1 MAQSNN
7 DSFSSISVMTKQ
19 VRDLMG
25 TDAQIPGT
33 ISANLLNRTT
43 IADDQNMT
51 VSLTGATDSSL
62 IISSTGTGVDALQL
76 TASAG
81 GIDISATGN
90 AGDDI
95 DITATGTSVNISS
108 DESIASAI
116 TIAAT
121 GAAGGIQLTSGTG
134 GVVIDSLL
142 VPNAEQAAITADP
155 TPTQAQSGTIF
166 RCDTSGAAF
175 SVTLPTAVVGMSYT
189 FVLSDASNDLT
200 INCAAVTDSMLGAV
214 TIADDEGTGNSNSA
228 AANGGTHDRC
238 LIDVSAGV
246 VVAGSFVKFT
256 ALSTTVWF
264 VEGIVISGDGAQAA
278 VVFSSN

>member
-62 IISSTGTGVDALQL
+62 ILSSTGTGVDALQL

-81 GIDISATGN
+81 GIQIVGGITSNYMKLTNLDLNGLTETAKTSAETDTGFPLVADTVIISAWNGDNAAAITLPTAAVDSFCAFEFSAQADGGANITFTCATGN
-90 AGDDI
+90 TFAVETLLIPTENMADKHLNPYHFSQVNAPASTGDATLLVGAAGNN
-95 DITATGTSVNISS
+95 TL
-108 DESIASAI
+108 

-121 GAAGGIQLTSGTG
+121 GINNITNVGAMLVFYSDDGTTWRFGFRGSQLGTG
-134 GVVIDSLL
+134 AI
-142 VPNAEQAAITADP
+142 NA
-155 TPTQAQSGTIF
+155 
-166 RCDTSGAAF
+166 
-175 SVTLPTAVVGMSYT
+175 T
-189 FVLSDASNDLT
+189 F
-200 INCAAVTDSMLGAV
+200 
-214 TIADDEGTGNSNSA
+214 
-228 AANGGTHDRC
+228 
-238 LIDVSAGV
+238 
-246 VVAGSFVKFT
+246 
-256 ALSTTVWF
+256 ALTTV
-264 VEGIVISGDGAQAA
+264 
-278 VVFSSN
+278 